1 MKPLRIAFADT
12 HDHLAAFFI
21 YLLQTRYQVDIVGMS
36 ESPDFLLFGDDNFGR
51 NNLNITRDQCTKILF
66 TGENRRP
73 DNFDCDYAISFDH
86 IFEPW
91 HYRLPL
97 YVIYMWALE
106 HIHETRFDFNYIF
119 NPEIKEKTDFCTF
132 VVSNPNCNERN
143 EFFNKLNNIKR
154 VDSGGKLFNNINA
167 NLTGEESK
175 IDFLST
181 RKFNICFE
189 HTSHPGYT
197 TEKIL
202 HAFYAGTVP
211 IYWGSETIANDFNP
225 AAFINLHD
233 FNSQEEAIAHI
244 MKVDQ
249 DDELYTSYVNA
260 PKFLNGIPP
269 SFVVLDNFL
278 NWFDAIVYNKILKR

>member
-1 MKPLRIAFADT
+1 MKPLRISFADT

-73 DNFDCDYAISFDH
+73 ENFDCDYAISFDH

-119 NPEIKEKTDFCTF
+119 NPEIKEKTDFWNEYLGYLRDNILDFDEKF
-132 VVSNPNCNERN
+132 VIYKTKNQGYHILYKC
-143 EFFNKLNNIKR
+143 
-154 VDSGGKLFNNINA
+154 
-167 NLTGEESK
+167 SK
-175 IDFLST
+175 IQGNS
-181 RKFNICFE
+181 
-189 HTSHPGYT
+189 
-197 TEKIL
+197 KIAKL
-202 HAFYAGTVP
+202 EG
-211 IYWGSETIANDFNP
+211 
-225 AAFINLHD
+225 
-233 FNSQEEAIAHI
+233 HI
-244 MKVDQ
+244 QCIIESRGVGGRVGRIG
-249 DDELYTSYVNA
+249 DD
-260 PKFLNGIPP
+260 P
-269 SFVVLDNFL
+269 
-278 NWFDAIVYNKILKR
+278 